1 MKDKDL
7 ALMLHLDSPS
17 REPASPEAAEAI
29 RKAGADAIVTGTFI
43 EQCSDDSKLK
53 AVVAASKGL

>member
-1 MKDKDL
+1 MI
-7 ALMLHLDSPS
+7 HYLDNS
-17 REPASPEAAEAI
+17 ATTMVLPEAAEAA
-29 RKAGADAIVTGTFI
+29 RKAGADVIVTGTFI